1 MAPFIRTVTTKS
13 GSRAVQIV
21 YSRRGTKRDLVHV
34 GSAKSDAEYELLL
47 QTARQRMAA
56 GQQEFDLGETA
67 PPELVVPITHTRM
80 GVLWDILTRAY
91 DQLQFSEVTD
101 PEDRGVFRN
110 LVLARIIEPSSKLES
125 IRVLAEAG
133 ISSMSYATLKRRL
146 PAYATS
152 EFREGL
158 SAACVDHA
166 GIGPSSLVLYDVT
179 TLYFETDGA
188 DELRVPGFSKE
199 RRLEPQITLGLLT
212 DTQGFPLA
220 AHMFEGN
227 KAETHTMLPVIKSF
241 IQAHGLT
248 DITVVADAGMV
259 SEANKNALD
268 EAGLSYILGA
278 RVSQVPAVIQQWRDD
293 HPGEKIPD
301 KQVFSQA
308 RFVGVAGERKQQMFH
323 YRYRADYA
331 RRTIKGVEEQLVKA
345 RKLVAGEASVKKNR
359 YVKLTDATKSVNEE
373 LAARKRDLAGIKGY
387 VTNLTE
393 LQAGEV
399 VAAYHRLWQVEKS
412 FRMSNHDLQAR
423 PIFHRTEESI
433 RARLSVVLAALA
445 VSRWVEA
452 GSGWS
457 IRRVVKTFRRYKR
470 IELSVNGQLVVAA
483 DPVEGDDAAVVAT
496 LMRE

>member
-1 MAPFIRTVTTKS
+1 
-13 GSRAVQIV
+13 
-21 YSRRGTKRDLVHV
+21 
-34 GSAKSDAEYELLL
+34 
-47 QTARQRMAA
+47 MAA

-212 DTQGFPLA
+212 DTQG
-220 AHMFEGN
+220 
-227 KAETHTMLPVIKSF
+227 SR
-241 IQAHGLT
+241 
-248 DITVVADAGMV
+248 
-259 SEANKNALD
+259 S
-268 EAGLSYILGA
+268 
-278 RVSQVPAVIQQWRDD
+278 
-293 HPGEKIPD
+293 
-301 KQVFSQA
+301 
-308 RFVGVAGERKQQMFH
+308 
-323 YRYRADYA
+323 
-331 RRTIKGVEEQLVKA
+331 RRTCSKVT
-345 RKLVAGEASVKKNR
+345 KL
-359 YVKLTDATKSVNEE
+359 KLT
-373 LAARKRDLAGIKGY
+373 
-387 VTNLTE
+387 
-393 LQAGEV
+393 
-399 VAAYHRLWQVEKS
+399 
-412 FRMSNHDLQAR
+412 
-423 PIFHRTEESI
+423 PCC
-433 RARLSVVLAALA
+433 
-445 VSRWVEA
+445 
-452 GSGWS
+452 
-457 IRRVVKTFRRYKR
+457 
-470 IELSVNGQLVVAA
+470 
-483 DPVEGDDAAVVAT
+483 P
-496 LMRE
+496 